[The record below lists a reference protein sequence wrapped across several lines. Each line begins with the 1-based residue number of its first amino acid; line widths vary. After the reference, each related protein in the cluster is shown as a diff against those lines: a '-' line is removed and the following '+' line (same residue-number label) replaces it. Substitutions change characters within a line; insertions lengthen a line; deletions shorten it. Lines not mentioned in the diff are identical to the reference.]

1 MFFFS
6 LKRCG
11 PVEVQALVNV
21 WCKVAQFFS
30 SWIPVVVSGV
40 TVDESR
46 TACEVSKHE
55 SASTNWSP
63 TEGQGWALKT
73 VSKYRALTTRLKKV
87 KTRSGREDNKKNYN
101 KWKVKTKDKKHDNR
115 ILSEWGLIQRTGVA
129 SFPISDYKW
138 ATPGW
143 GIESGKVKWF
153 VERTKCIWTSCRPF
167 YQMLQSVN
175 DWLGPTTGP
184 ATTCVHGPTYLP
196 VACWCCCWT
205 QNQGRTLFCLPDS
218 SSLKN
223 IEI

>member
-1 MFFFS
+1 M
-6 LKRCG
+6 K
-11 PVEVQALVNV
+11 VEQRVRFQNMSQPLLTGAQRSA
-21 WCKVAQFFS
+21 KVVLWQQDLRKWKFQKFKK
-30 SWIPVVVSGV
+30 VK
-40 TVDESR
+40 
-46 TACEVSKHE
+46 VSKHE

-87 KTRSGREDNKKNYN
+87 KTRSGKEDNKNYN
-101 KWKVKTKDKKHDNR
+101 NWKVKTKDKKHDNR

-153 VERTKCIWTSCRPF
+153 VERTKCIWTRCLQANPSNVAKCEWLVGTYYRPRDYLCTRTDLPTSCLLVLLLNPKPRPH
-167 YQMLQSVN
+167 LI
-175 DWLGPTTGP
+175 
-184 ATTCVHGPTYLP
+184 LP
-196 VACWCCCWT
+196 SWP
-205 QNQGRTLFCLPDS
+205 FCIEE
-218 SSLKN
+218 N